1 MTAIYFYRCNKSKR
15 RPLIAINDT
24 EMATTWCSIFCQVS
38 MIFTIKVVIIIFN
51 VLFVWTVETFGYS
64 KRKRF
69 VLQTPSYFCDR
80 ENPFL
85 WICVWII
92 RNPLSLREL
101 QRDDERKRPEKREL
115 IFRFSYTFHLPMF
128 SRSFMSYPSSSTF
141 ALIIIKLSNI
151 NIRIWATKLRKLRKL
166 SPTIRE

>member
-38 MIFTIKVVIIIFN
+38 MIFIVKVVIIIFN
-51 VLFVWTVETFGYS
+51 VFFVWTVETFGYTE
-64 KRKRF
+64 RKRF

-85 WICVWII
+85 RICVSII

-101 QRDDERKRPEKREL
+101 QRDGERKRLEKREL
-115 IFRFSYTFHLPMF
+115 IFRFSYTFHLQMF
-128 SRSFMSYPSSSTF
+128 KNCVSTF
-141 ALIIIKLSNI
+141 STFLC
-151 NIRIWATKLRKLRKL
+151 RIPVLPVSHW
-166 SPTIRE
+166 